1 MSPPPSQVRSK
12 LWKQRNCVTF
22 YEEVSRGT
30 GGGGDLEGG
39 YGGAPNR
46 TISFA
51 TPARAGGASAVPQG
65 SRRPSI
71 DILRAPMRGR
81 SVQGGGAVPEF
92 GMDTQ
97 PPNWSNQQPGGVWEV
112 NVAPM
117 GRELAEDHAPSK
129 AGRRKG
135 SKKQEQLGTSGGLV
149 STQL

>member
-1 MSPPPSQVRSK
+1 MQ
-12 LWKQRNCVTF
+12 
-22 YEEVSRGT
+22 
-30 GGGGDLEGG
+30 
-39 YGGAPNR
+39 
-46 TISFA
+46 
-51 TPARAGGASAVPQG
+51 RAGSRKG

-81 SVQGGGAVPEF
+81 SVQGPGAVPEF